1 MRKPLSLLPD
11 QYLSEYRERQPFTL
25 DKHVAKLKMKGSIV
39 TEFPQNLAQSAVF
52 SANIEGNPID
62 YDTYLKYQDLDLK
75 PSNKPFQEIQDLL
88 GAYQY
93 AAGKTITLQRLLEI
107 HQLSTATLLAGT
119 YQSGEIRSKTVYVYR
134 GAERIY
140 TAVAAEQVF
149 EMLEELIEEIDRLA
163 AAELSLDECF
173 YCASLLHLRFV
184 HIHPFADGNG
194 RIARLLEKWFLTRC
208 LGETAW
214 LIHSE
219 RYYFQHLQQYYTNIN
234 LGPNYENLDYE
245 GCVPFLL
252 MLPAAL
258 RYSYKG

>member
-1 MRKPLSLLPD
+1 MRKPPNLLPD
-11 QYLSEYRERQPFTL
+11 QYLSAYRERQPFTL
-25 DKHVAKLKMKGSIV
+25 DKHVAKLKKKGRIV
-39 TEFPQNLAQSAVF
+39 SEFPQNLAQSAVF

-62 YDTYLKYQDLDLK
+62 YDTYLKYQDFDLK

-88 GAYQY
+88 EAYQY
-93 AAGKTITLQRLLEI
+93 AAGKTITVQRLLKV
-107 HQLSTATLLAGT
+107 HRLSTATLLAGT
-119 YQSGEIRSKTVYVYR
+119 DQSGTIRSKMVYVYR

-140 TAVAAEQVF
+140 TAVAAEEVPK
-149 EMLEELIEEIDRLA
+149 MLAELVEEIDRLA
-163 AAELSLDECF
+163 ASKPLLEECF
-173 YCASLLHLRFV
+173 YFASLLHLRFV

-194 RIARLLEKWFLTRC
+194 RTARLLEKWFLTRC

-219 RYYFQHLQQYYTNIN
+219 RYYFQHLKQYYANIN
-234 LGPNYENLDYE
+234 LGSEYENLNYE

-258 RYSYKG
+258 RYSYKE

>member
-11 QYLSEYRERQPFTL
+11 QYLSEYRERQSFTL
-25 DKHVAKLKMKGSIV
+25 DKHVAKLKKKGRTVS
-39 TEFPQNLAQSAVF
+39 EFPQNLAQSAVF

-88 GAYQY
+88 KAYQY
-93 AAGKTITLQRLLEI
+93 AAGKTITLQRLLDV
-107 HQLSTATLLAGT
+107 HRLSTATLLAGT
-119 YQSGEIRSKTVYVYR
+119 DQSGEIRSKMVYVYR

-140 TAVAAEQVF
+140 GAVAAEQVP
-149 EMLEELIEEIDRLA
+149 ELLEELVQEIDRLA
-163 AAELSLDECF
+163 ASKLSLDECF
-173 YCASLLHLRFV
+173 YYASLLHLRFV

-194 RIARLLEKWFLTRC
+194 RTGRLLEKWFLTRC

-219 RYYFQHLQQYYTNIN
+219 RYYFRHLRQYYTNIN
-234 LGPNYENLDYE
+234 LGPGYASLKYE
-245 GCVPFLL
+245 GCISFLL

-258 RYSYKG
+258 RYS